1 MTTYYHAVRFGAQ
14 EAQQAQQVCRQVQ
27 AYFVGLHLATNIPI
41 YMLSSQKN
49 HTVVVIG
56 IPPSDVVLYD
66 ALERLMGD
74 ETLALPATLVE
85 QLAIH
90 FHTGKGALGDWQPI
104 ATQAVLSV
112 GP

>member
-1 MTTYYHAVRFGAQ
+1 MAIYHHAVRFSADQAG
-14 EAQQAQQVCRQVQ
+14 QAQQVCRQVQ
-27 AYFVGLHLATNIPI
+27 AYFVSLHLAASIPVYI
-41 YMLSSQKN
+41 LSSQDD

-56 IPPSDVVLYD
+56 IPPSDVVLYT

-74 ETLALPATLVE
+74 ETIILPSKLVE

-90 FHTGKGALGDWQPI
+90 FHTGKGALGEWQPV
-104 ATQAVLSV
+104 AAQSALSV